1 MQNLFKLSILT
12 FFLIFN
18 SKLQAQNPINV
29 NITGSCSISSNIYDF
44 DGLINSKNSYFKNF
58 NDGIGGTINI
68 YVKFDGIKWILNS
81 GEVIT
86 DDILF
91 ININVSPSLLPPDSG
106 WILGNC
112 PNGTMTINEV
122 LSNNQF
128 ENFKIEIF
136 PNPTQD
142 FIEIKNLVVASG
154 QLNCKIIDLTGRTI
168 QNDFVAINEK
178 IDLRL
183 LACGNYILEISN
195 NQNLSRI
202 KIIKK

>member
-1 MQNLFKLSILT
+1 MQNIFKLSILT

-18 SKLQAQNPINV
+18 SKLQSQNPINV
-29 NITGSCSISSNIYDF
+29 NITGSCSISSSIYDF
-44 DGLINSKNSYFKNF
+44 DGLLNSKNSYFKNF

-91 ININVSPSLLPPDSG
+91 INSNVSASLLPPNSG

-112 PNGTMTINEV
+112 PNGTMQLNEV
-122 LSNNQF
+122 LSNNKF
-128 ENFKIEIF
+128 ENYKIEIF
-136 PNPTQD
+136 PNPTYD
-142 FIEIKNLVVASG
+142 FIEFKNTDSINDLIDY
-154 QLNCKIIDLTGRTI
+154 KIIDLTGRCIKTGKI
-168 QNDFVAINEK
+168 NNDNK

-183 LACGNYILEISN
+183 LSCGNYILEITSK
-195 NQNLSRI
+195 QNISRT
-202 KIIKK
+202 KILKK